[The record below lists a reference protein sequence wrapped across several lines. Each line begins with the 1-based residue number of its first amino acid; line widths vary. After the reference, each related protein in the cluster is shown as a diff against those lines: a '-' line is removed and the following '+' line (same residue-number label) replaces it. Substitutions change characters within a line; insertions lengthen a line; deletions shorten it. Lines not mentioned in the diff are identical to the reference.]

1 MSAGNRIARF
11 VLAAVAFSA
20 ASACAPTV
28 DILGVYFPGWLVAVI
43 TSVVASYLAVSSLGR
58 WAWARTLA
66 QSGLFFVSLTVVISL
81 TLWWALFSG
90 F

>member
-1 MSAGNRIARF
+1 MRTGRRVTRFAG
-11 VLAAVAFSA
+11 VALSLSVA
-20 ASACAPTV
+20 TGCAPTV

-43 TSVVASYLAVSSLGR
+43 AGVVASYITVSGLGH
-58 WAWARTLA
+58 WTWARTLA

-81 TLWWALFSG
+81 TVWWAFFSE